1 MREKQQTVSLDA
13 ENAVIG
19 ALLIDE
25 SILKDLLF
33 AVRESDFR
41 LDMNR
46 RIFAAARN
54 LFLRARPVNAFA
66 LRDSVGKDAGEYMAQ
81 LVEITPSSANWREYA
96 GMMREQAAM
105 RRMQGLAM
113 QIIDAGSAEECRM
126 LTAQLQQVQGGGEQI
141 TAYDMSALMIDF
153 HARQT
158 DETPV
163 KYIETG
169 FAEIDEDTYIQRG
182 DMVIIGGRPSDGK
195 TLLALQMARHMARE
209 WKVGFFS
216 LETDR
221 HKIGDRLVA
230 SMANIDFGA
239 IKRRAL
245 SEEDWARFAQQG
257 GEAERLN
264 FRVFEASGSS
274 AGEIIRCAQA
284 LELDA
289 VFIDYVQLIRPDDRR
304 AMRSEQIA
312 EISRTL
318 HTFAQSGRKTLVVA
332 LAQLSRPE
340 RGGRK
345 AAQQEDGEEPYYGEA
360 TMFDLKESGQLEQ
373 DADLILLL
381 SKPDKKKGY
390 DPKRQRR
397 LRIAKNKEGRTSS
410 FMLFLDGAHQ
420 SFVPMT
426 DETERDRAY
435 EQKVME
441 QKARSERMSGA
452 KRR

>member
-1 MREKQQTVSLDA
+1 MDGKKRALGLDA

-19 ALLIDE
+19 SLLIDE
-25 SILKDLLF
+25 NILHDLLF
-33 AVRESDFR
+33 AVREKDFSFE
-41 LDMNR
+41 LNR
-46 RIFAAARN
+46 KIFAAARD
-54 LFLRARPVNAFA
+54 LYLRAKPANAITI
-66 LRDSVGKDAGEYMAQ
+66 RDRVGKDAESYMVQ

-96 GMMREQAAM
+96 QIMKEQAAQ
-105 RRMQGLAM
+105 RRMQALAS
-113 QIIDAGSAEECRM
+113 QILAADSAEECR
-126 LTAQLQQVQGGGEQI
+126 LLAAQLQQAQSGGAQIEAFGIGELL
-141 TAYDMSALMIDF
+141 TDF

-158 DETPV
+158 DESPV

-169 FAEIDEDTYIQRG
+169 FAAIDENTFIQRG
-182 DMVIIGGRPSDGK
+182 DMVIVGGRPSDGK

-221 HKIGDRLVA
+221 HKIGDRLIA
-230 SMANIDFGA
+230 SMAEIDFGA
-239 IKRRAL
+239 IKRREL
-245 SEEDWARFAQQG
+245 SEADWARFAAQG
-257 GEAERLN
+257 AAAEALDLRIL
-264 FRVFEASGSS
+264 EASGASV
-274 AGEIIRCAQA
+274 GEIIRHAQA

-289 VFIDYVQLIRPDDRR
+289 VFVDYVQLIRPDDRR

-318 HTFAQSGRKTLVVA
+318 HTFAQSGRKTLIVA

-345 AAQQEDGEEPYYGEA
+345 ATQQEDGEEPYYGEA

-397 LRIAKNKEGRTSS
+397 LRIAKNKEGRTGSC
-410 FMLFLDGAHQ
+410 MLFLDGAHQ
-420 SFVPMT
+420 SFLPMA
-426 DETERDRAY
+426 DETERDRAH
-435 EQKVME
+435 EQKIME
-441 QKARSERMSGA
+441 RNARNERMSGA